1 MSTTTENCIEYEGG
15 KENFTIFG
23 KSSHSFFSYLSESKN
38 FSYCRFLQLNQDT
51 ITASLTSL
59 PVSSLILAK

>member
-15 KENFTIFG
+15 NEKLTNFG